1 MPNKTLSFLG
11 VLLLS
16 VAIISPAAMA
26 QEKAAEQK
34 TDGLEAPKVLDE
46 ASRQILEKE
55 LTDVSTNSKTTVD
68 FPARPSM
75 GTLELAPLPG
85 LNEKLITG
93 PAPTE
98 PSVSPKDFP
107 SDQLFGRITSEVFQE
122 MADLERGNTFLD
134 LQKKKETLKND
145 LEKLKAAYRQTRL
158 EEISKREDV
167 VRSRIAWWQEQEKIR
182 LELEKKKQEEA
193 ELEQKIA
200 EAEALREQLRTE
212 ALEKAKENPETI
224 NTQVNIDTEKTSIA
238 FIDLYAIASIK
249 GVAGKLSAQ
258 LRDLKNNSV
267 LVVRVDDILPSGH
280 TVKKITKDSLF
291 VVFNNQESS
300 LTLTPQIKTTEEKVP
315 EDKTIEVKTIVE

>member
-16 VAIISPAAMA
+16 VAVISPTVMA
-26 QEKAAEQK
+26 QEKAAEPK
-34 TDGLEAPKVLDE
+34 AGGLEAPKVLDE
-46 ASRQILEKE
+46 ASRQVLEKE
-55 LTDVSTNSKTTVD
+55 LTDVSTNSKKTVD
-68 FPARPSM
+68 FPARSNM
-75 GTLELAPLPG
+75 GDLELAPLPG

-93 PAPTE
+93 PASMQ

-107 SDQLFGRITSEVFQE
+107 SEQLLGRITTEVFQE
-122 MADLERGNTFLD
+122 MADLERGNIFLD

-145 LEKLKAAYRQTRL
+145 LEKLKATYRQTRL

-200 EAEALREQLRTE
+200 EAEAMREQLREE
-212 ALEKAKENPETI
+212 ALEKAKENPDGI
-224 NTQVNIDTEKTSIA
+224 NTQLNINPEKTSVA
-238 FIDLYAIASIK
+238 FMDLYAISSIK

-258 LRDLKNNSV
+258 LKDLKNNSV
-267 LVVRVDDILPSGH
+267 LVVRVDDTLPSGH
-280 TVKKITKDSLF
+280 VVKKITKDSLF
-291 VVFNNQESS
+291 VVYDNQESS
-300 LTLTPQIKTTEEKVP
+300 LTLVPQMKSVEKNPVQEP
-315 EDKTIEVKTIVE
+315 VEPIN

>member
-16 VAIISPAAMA
+16 VAIVSPAAMA

-68 FPARPSM
+68 FPARPSL

-93 PAPTE
+93 PAPME

-107 SDQLFGRITSEVFQE
+107 SDQLFGRITTEVFQE
-122 MADLERGNTFLD
+122 MADLERGNIFLD

-145 LEKLKAAYRQTRL
+145 LEKLKATYRQTRL

-182 LELEKKKQEEA
+182 LELEKQKQEEA
-193 ELEQKIA
+193 ELDQKIA
-200 EAEALREQLRTE
+200 EAEAMREQLRTE
-212 ALEKAKENPETI
+212 ALEKAKENPDAV
-224 NTQVNIDTEKTSIA
+224 NTQLSLDTEKTSVA
-238 FIDLYAIASIK
+238 FIDLYAISSIK
-249 GVAGKLSAQ
+249 GIAGKLSAQ

-267 LVVRVDDILPSGH
+267 LVVRVDDMLPSGH
-280 TVKKITKDSLF
+280 TVKKITKDSVF
-291 VVFNNQESS
+291 VVYDDQESS
-300 LTLTPQIKTTEEKVP
+300 LTLVPQQKSSNDSSVEELEIK
-315 EDKTIEVKTIVE
+315 

>member
-16 VAIISPAAMA
+16 VAIVSPAAMA

-68 FPARPSM
+68 FPARPSL

-93 PAPTE
+93 PAPME

-107 SDQLFGRITSEVFQE
+107 SDQLFGRITTEVFQE
-122 MADLERGNTFLD
+122 MADLERGNIFLD

-145 LEKLKAAYRQTRL
+145 LEKLKATDRQTRL

-182 LELEKKKQEEA
+182 LELEKQKQEEA
-193 ELEQKIA
+193 ELDQKIA
-200 EAEALREQLRTE
+200 EAEAMREQLRTE
-212 ALEKAKENPETI
+212 ALEKAKENPDAV
-224 NTQVNIDTEKTSIA
+224 NTQLSLDTEKTSVA
-238 FIDLYAIASIK
+238 FIDLYAISSIK
-249 GVAGKLSAQ
+249 GIAGKLSAQ

-267 LVVRVDDILPSGH
+267 LVVRVDDMLPSGH
-280 TVKKITKDSLF
+280 TVKKITKDSVF
-291 VVFNNQESS
+291 VVYDDQESS
-300 LTLTPQIKTTEEKVP
+300 LTLVPQQKSSNDSSVEEATE
-315 EDKTIEVKTIVE
+315 

>member
-16 VAIISPAAMA
+16 VAIVSPAAIA
-26 QEKAAEQK
+26 QEKPTEQK
-34 TDGLEAPKVLDE
+34 IDGLEAPKVLDE

-55 LTDVSTNSKTTVD
+55 LADVSTNSKTTVD
-68 FPARPSM
+68 FPARPSL

-107 SDQLFGRITSEVFQE
+107 SDQLFGRITSEIFQE

-134 LQKKKETLKND
+134 LQKKKEALKND

-182 LELEKKKQEEA
+182 LELEKKNQEEA

-212 ALEKAKENPETI
+212 ALEKSKDDPDSI
-224 NTQVNIDTEKTSIA
+224 NTQLNVDAEKTSVA
-238 FIDLYAIASIK
+238 FIDLYAISSIK
-249 GVAGKLSAQ
+249 GVSGKLSAQ

-267 LVVRVDDILPSGH
+267 LVVRVDDTLPSGH
-280 TVKKITKDSLF
+280 TVKKITKDSIF
-291 VVFNNQESS
+291 VVYEDQESS
-300 LTLTPQIKTTEEKVP
+300 LSLMPQTKTSEEKTTEE
-315 EDKTIEVKTIVE
+315 

>member
-16 VAIISPAAMA
+16 VAIVSPAAMA

-68 FPARPSM
+68 FPARPSL

-93 PAPTE
+93 PAPME

-107 SDQLFGRITSEVFQE
+107 SDQLFGRITTEVFQE
-122 MADLERGNTFLD
+122 MADLERGNIFLD

-145 LEKLKAAYRQTRL
+145 LEKLKATYRQTRL

-182 LELEKKKQEEA
+182 LELEKQKQEEA
-193 ELEQKIA
+193 ELDQKIA
-200 EAEALREQLRTE
+200 EAEAMREQLRTE
-212 ALEKAKENPETI
+212 ALEKAKENPDAV
-224 NTQVNIDTEKTSIA
+224 NTQLSLDTEKTSVA
-238 FIDLYAIASIK
+238 FIDLYAISSIK
-249 GVAGKLSAQ
+249 GIAGKLSAQ

-267 LVVRVDDILPSGH
+267 LVVRVDDMLPSGH
-280 TVKKITKDSLF
+280 TVKKITKDSVF
-291 VVFNNQESS
+291 VVYDDQESS
-300 LTLTPQIKTTEEKVP
+300 LTLVPQQKSSNDSSVEEATE
-315 EDKTIEVKTIVE
+315 